1 MRNEPAAFNFSGAFP
16 FEANSLSAYKTQD
29 SYFSSTQNTKFQ
41 TEPHNYK
48 LAFFFSKKKN
58 ILLYLQEP

>member
-16 FEANSLSAYKTQD
+16 FKANSLSAYKTQD
-29 SYFSSTQNTKFQ
+29 SYFSSTQNTQFQ

-48 LAFFFSKKKN
+48 LTKFVFF
-58 ILLYLQEP
+58 